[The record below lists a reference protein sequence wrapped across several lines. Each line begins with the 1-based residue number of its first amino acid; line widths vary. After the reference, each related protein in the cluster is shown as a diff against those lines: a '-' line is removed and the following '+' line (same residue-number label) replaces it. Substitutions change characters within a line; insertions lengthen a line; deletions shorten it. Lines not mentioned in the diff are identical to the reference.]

1 MHQTKERD
9 SLCRPFEPE
18 YQGNRSDGTY
28 MLLDTLINLQE
39 NGLEV
44 LCHFPWGTFIMCVH
58 LLPPTVIDFL
68 LHLITPEKHFL
79 ESSEISTN
87 T

>member
-9 SLCRPFEPE
+9 SLCRPLEPE

-44 LCHFPWGTFIMCVH
+44 LCHFP
-58 LLPPTVIDFL
+58 
-68 LHLITPEKHFL
+68 
-79 ESSEISTN
+79 
-87 T
+87 